1 MNTVIVTGGNI
12 NEEFIKEFFSN
23 NKFNIIVAVDKGL
36 EILNKLKIDPDFI
49 IGDFDSVNESVL
61 KEYNNKNTIELEKE
75 KDFTDTHMALKLA
88 IEKKSTSITI
98 IGAIG
103 TRFDHTLA
111 NVHILKEALDN
122 NIKAKIIDEKNEITL
137 INNNTTIA
145 RNNRY
150 KYVSIIPLTTE
161 ITGITLKGFKYL
173 LEDATLK
180 IGQSIGISN
189 EQIEEEATIKIEK
202 GIAILFFSKD

>member
-12 NEEFIKEFFSN
+12 NEEFIKDFFSN
-23 NKFNIIVAVDKGL
+23 NKFNTIIAVDKGL

-49 IGDFDSVNESVL
+49 IGDFDSLNESVL

-88 IEKKSTSITI
+88 IEKQSTNITI

-103 TRFDHTLA
+103 TRIDHTLA
-111 NVHILKEALDN
+111 NVHILKEALNN
-122 NIKAKIIDEKNEITL
+122 NIKAKLVDENNEITL
-137 INNNTTIA
+137 INKTTTIKK
-145 RNNRY
+145 NNSF

-189 EQIEEEATIKIEK
+189 EQLEEQATIKIQK